1 MLNTSTMA
9 NRLSYDLANLNGIKI
24 ADLKD
29 ALQKLEDKQE
39 HHNPKE
45 PLQVTKCRVNFIQ
58 QLKDTLSKNKRAKR
72 GAYDKY
78 KDLVI
83 NDITK
88 KQWRKFQQKFSNNKT
103 LLKKDN
109 ISSERRNRL
118 ERFNAW
124 YEEHRPPKGK
134 RGRPKGT
141 TKDRAVH

>member
-1 MLNTSTMA
+1 MA

-24 ADLKD
+24 ADLKET
-29 ALQKLEDKQE
+29 LQRLEEKQNN
-39 HHNPKE
+39 HSSKE

-83 NDITK
+83 KDITK
-88 KQWRKFQQKFSNNKT
+88 KQWRKFYQKYSNNKI
-103 LLKKDN
+103 LLKKGN
-109 ISSERRNRL
+109 LKNERRKRL
-118 ERFNAW
+118 EEFNKW
-124 YEEHRPPKGK
+124 YESNRPPKGK

-141 TKDRAVH
+141 TKDTTIC

>member
-1 MLNTSTMA
+1 MA

-29 ALQKLEDKQE
+29 ALQKLEEKQE

-45 PLQVTKCRVNFIQ
+45 PLQVTKCRLRFIQ
-58 QLKDTLSKNKRAKR
+58 QLKDTLSKNQRAKR

-83 NDITK
+83 QDITS
-88 KQWRKFQQKFSNNKT
+88 KQWRKFNQKYSNNKT

-109 ISSERRNRL
+109 ISDARRKRL
-118 ERFNAW
+118 EEFNKW
-124 YEEHRPPKGK
+124 YEEHRPPRGR
-134 RGRPKGT
+134 RGRPKCT
-141 TKDRAVH
+141 TKDSTIC

>member
-1 MLNTSTMA
+1 MA

-29 ALQKLEDKQE
+29 TLQKLEEKQNN
-39 HHNPKE
+39 HSSKE

-58 QLKDTLSKNKRAKR
+58 QLKDTLKESKRAKR

-83 NDITK
+83 QDITK
-88 KQWRKFQQKFSNNKT
+88 KQWRKFNQKYSNNKI
-103 LLKKDN
+103 LLKKGN
-109 ISSERRNRL
+109 LNNERRKRL
-118 ERFNAW
+118 EEFNKW
-124 YEEHRPPKGK
+124 YESNRPPKGK

-141 TKDRAVH
+141 TKDTTIH

>member
-1 MLNTSTMA
+1 MA

-29 ALQKLEDKQE
+29 TLQKLEDKQE

-83 NDITK
+83 QDITK
-88 KQWRKFQQKFSNNKT
+88 KQWRKFNQKYSNNKI
-103 LLKKDN
+103 LLKKDDLSN
-109 ISSERRNRL
+109 ERRQRL
-118 ERFNAW
+118 EQFNAW
-124 YEEHRPPKGK
+124 YEANRPPRGK
-134 RGRPKGT
+134 RGRPKCT
-141 TKDRAVH
+141 TKDSTIC